1 VCRQDGHLGI
11 EDIHLSIQGLE
22 HAQLIQAGLTGR
34 FGRQYSQY
42 AFTAPEMESS
52 FVYDAKVDSW
62 SLGATMYMVL
72 CGTGPF
78 RGDGEQLFTNKLLG
92 NIEFDIVVLSQSAEA
107 LIRRLLQTNPED
119 RIDVLEIPAHGW
131 FTLPDDDLRQNDLEL
146 VMDIFGDFNNTL
158 SER

>member
-11 EDIHLSIQGLE
+11 EDLHVSIQGLE
-22 HAQLIQAGLTGR
+22 YAQLIQAGLTGR

-78 RGDGEQLFTNKLLG
+78 RGDGEQLMENKLLG
-92 NIEFDIVVLSQSAEA
+92 NITFDMVMLSQDAEA
-107 LIRRLLQTNPED
+107 LIRCLLQANPED
-119 RIDVLEIPAHGW
+119 RIAVHEILAHGW
-131 FTLPDDDLRQNDLEL
+131 FTLPDDDIRQNDLE
-146 VMDIFGDFNNTL
+146 VVREIFGDYDAVLT
-158 SER
+158 

>member
-1 VCRQDGHLGI
+1 VCRQNGHI
-11 EDIHLSIQGLE
+11 EDIHVSIQGLE
-22 HAQLIQAGLTGR
+22 YAQLIQAGLTGR

-78 RGDGEQLFTNKLLG
+78 RGDGEQLFENKLLG
-92 NIEFDIVVLSQSAEA
+92 NIEFDIIVLSQNAEA
-107 LIRRLLQTNPED
+107 LIRCLLQTNPED
-119 RIDVLEIPAHGW
+119 RIYVHEILAHDW
-131 FTLPDDDLRQNDLEL
+131 FTLSDDDLRQNDLEL
-146 VMDIFGDFNNTL
+146 VVDIFGYFDNSP